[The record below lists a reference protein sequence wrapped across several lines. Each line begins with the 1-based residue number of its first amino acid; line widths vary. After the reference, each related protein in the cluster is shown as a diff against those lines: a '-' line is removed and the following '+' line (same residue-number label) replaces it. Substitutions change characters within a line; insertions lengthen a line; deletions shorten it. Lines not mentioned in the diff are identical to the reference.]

1 MKSINFGF
9 LKNRF
14 FISGFF
20 SGLFV
25 AILVAIIFSAVS
37 MQQPDPKKVKGT
49 MGSKECV
56 RHQAKK
62 PDCSECH

>member
-1 MKSINFGF
+1 
-9 LKNRF
+9 
-14 FISGFF
+14 
-20 SGLFV
+20 LFV

-37 MQQPDPKKVKGT
+37 MQPPDPKKVKGT